1 MLRQLEAPDLGW
13 SDLTLE
19 ARPPFTPQLYVT
31 IYGMAVGTMATL
43 PRRRVARWDATCQ
56 QQQNTPRARRVRVE
70 RQRVS
75 CHAPRPRP
83 PGGASSLVGG
93 GRGGGLEPRWVHHM
107 VPDLPRSPHAVAA
120 GLY

>member
-1 MLRQLEAPDLGW
+1 MRLSDEDSRGVISQFSSEAAA
-13 SDLTLE
+13 SLT
-19 ARPPFTPQLYVT
+19 ADGAVT